1 MNIKTI
7 LVAVSTL
14 AITTVNA
21 QITINRTDMPRA
33 LDTVYIGTTT
43 NLNGVDATLTG
54 IDYVWDFSLLTANN
68 TRLDTFVS
76 VTSAP
81 LAYQL
86 FFNNQVTKNS
96 SNVAIKI
103 DDIPLPAV
111 SPIQITNVYG
121 FYKNPN
127 QPVIPIINPNPER
140 LYAQTGFGA
149 TVSGLP
155 MSVALD
161 PQYDMDVWYKF
172 PMNYGN
178 QDSCYS
184 VWTIDVPNVALV
196 QERRHRYNLVD
207 GWGSVITPLDT
218 FNCMRVKSYSV
229 VEDSVKLKA
238 GIGASLPGVKIKQY
252 VTEYKWLAKNM
263 REPVLKVTYTS
274 TNPTTLGV
282 PIAEYQRINP
292 SPNPANALRTLNKI
306 EGVTMYY
313 DIASAQLIINNT
325 SNKNVSLTI
334 VDALG
339 REVISK
345 KTIGAQQSIPLNQ
358 LTNGIYVAQLQQD
371 GAVQVI
377 KFVKQ

>member
-1 MNIKTI
+1 MNIQSI
-7 LVAVSTL
+7 LIAVSTL
-14 AITTVNA
+14 AITTANA
-21 QITINRTDMPRA
+21 QITINRLDMPRA

-54 IDYVWDFSLLTANN
+54 MDYVWNFSLLTANN

-86 FFNNQVTKNS
+86 YFNNQVTKNS

-111 SPIQITNVYG
+111 SPIQITKVYG

-178 QDSCYS
+178 EDSCYS
-184 VWTIDVPNVALV
+184 VWTIDVPNLALV

-207 GWGSVITPLDT
+207 GWGSLTIPLGT
-218 FNCMRVKSYSV
+218 FNCLRVKSYNV

-252 VTEYKWLAKNM
+252 VTEYKWLAQGMK
-263 REPVLKVTYTS
+263 EPVLKVTYTS

-292 SPNPANALRTLNKI
+292 SPANALRTLNKI

-325 SNKNVSLTI
+325 STKNVSVTI
-334 VDALG
+334 TDMLG
-339 REVISK
+339 REAISK
-345 KTIGAQQSIPLNQ
+345 KIIGTQEIISLNH
-358 LTNGIYVAQLQQD
+358 LINGVYGAQLQQER
-371 GAVQVI
+371 ATQVT